1 MLRPNVLKMQ
11 PYPPGKPIEEVQRE
25 LGLTDVVKLA
35 SNENPLGPSPLAV
48 EAIREAAAK
57 LNLYPDARAFDLVK
71 AIGSRFDIPTDN
83 VLVGNGSDE
92 LIHLLGLVL
101 IDSPNDE
108 VIVGDPSFVRY
119 DAAAYLAPCKL
130 IKVPLDPQERHD
142 LRAIQNAITKDTA
155 IVFIA
160 NPNNP
165 TGTIVG
171 RDDLDA
177 FVRDMPPHV
186 TLVLDEAYVEFAQ
199 HDPNFK
205 SSLEFVREDKR
216 VVGLRTFSKAYGLA
230 GIRLGFA
237 IADDALV
244 DAIHRA
250 REPFNTNYL
259 AQVAGIAALQDEAHL
274 ARTLENNA
282 RNRLRIE
289 EALRR
294 VGGVPVPSFTNFVFA
309 DMGQPAEPIFR
320 KLLEQGVIIRS
331 GHVLGRPTALRVSVG
346 TDAETDRFIAAL
358 ETAMREPATR

>member
-48 EAIREAAAK
+48 EAIRNAAEK
-57 LNLYPDARAFDLVK
+57 LHLYPDARAFDLVR
-71 AIGSRFDIPTDN
+71 AIADRYAISHEN

-130 IKVPLDPQERHD
+130 TKVPLDQQDRHD
-142 LRAIQNAITKDTA
+142 LTAISKAITKDTA

-171 RDDLDA
+171 RKDLDA
-177 FVRDMPPHV
+177 FVRDMPAHV
-186 TLVLDEAYVEFAQ
+186 TLVLDEAYVEFAE
-199 HDPNFK
+199 HDPEYK
-205 SSLEFVREDKR
+205 SSLDFVREDKR

-230 GIRLGFA
+230 GIRLGFLF
-237 IADDALV
+237 ADEALV
-244 DAIHRA
+244 NAIHRA
-250 REPFNTNYL
+250 REPFNTNHL
-259 AQVAGIAALQDEAHL
+259 AQVAGLAALGDREHL
-274 ARTLENNA
+274 RRTLENNA
-282 RNRLRIE
+282 RNRARIE
-289 EALRR
+289 DALRE
-294 VGGVPVPSFTNFVFA
+294 VGGKPVPSYTNFVFA
-309 DMGQPAEPIFR
+309 EMGQPTEPIFR
-320 KLLEQGVIIRS
+320 RMLELGVIIRS

-358 ETAMREPATR
+358 ESAMREPAAR